1 MKSIYTYFLFIT
13 FICSFLSC
21 GTEDIEPTL
30 EQIKAVETS
39 INNLEDLEGLLK
51 GALNRMTPSGYYG
64 RDFIINDEIRGD
76 NVFANGNSGRFQT
89 PGLFEYIPSNN
100 LGIWTSAYGTIAIA
114 NIIINTDETSI
125 EGESAAI
132 EYIKGQALIIRALAH
147 FDLLRNY
154 GQQYAGGGSLGVP
167 YVTTFKGE
175 DLIPARNSVTEV
187 KTAIYA
193 DLENAFS
200 KMSSSIDD
208 SNEKEYPNKFA
219 AKAIESRVALY
230 FKEWSRS
237 ENAALLVIN
246 SGLYSISEAEN
257 YLNSFSTDNAA
268 NSIFE
273 LAFSETDRLGSNS
286 LGFIYKGEVYGDIEV
301 LPVVEGLYEENDVR
315 KTILGYEETKL
326 RNLGKYSALNGDD
339 NIPVIRYEEVILN
352 YAEALFEQNKT
363 NEALAQLNLIPA
375 KRNASS
381 YETISKSILLNERR
395 KELIFEGFRFFD
407 LSRSNLPIPVVHS
420 LQNIQNPIPA
430 GDYRYALP
438 IPIIEIDSNSNMIQN
453 DGY

>member
-1 MKSIYTYFLFIT
+1 MKSIYTYFILFI
-13 FICSFLSC
+13 FVCSFMNC

-30 EQIKAVETS
+30 EQIKAVDTS

-100 LGIWTSAYGTIAIA
+100 LGVWTSAYRTIAIA

-125 EGESAAI
+125 DGESAAI

-167 YVTTFKGE
+167 YITTFKGE

-187 KTAIYA
+187 KTAIYS
-193 DLENAFS
+193 DLENAFNR
-200 KMSSSIDD
+200 MSSSLDD
-208 SNEKEYPNKFA
+208 TSEKAYPTKFA

-237 ENAALLVIN
+237 ENAALAVIN
-246 SGLYSISEAEN
+246 SGLYAISEAEN
-257 YLNSFSTDNAA
+257 YLNTFSTDNAV

-301 LPVVEGLYEENDVR
+301 LPVIEELYEDSDVR
-315 KTILGYEETKL
+315 KDILGYEETKL
-326 RNLGKYSALNGDD
+326 RNLGKFPALNGDD
-339 NIPVIRYEEVILN
+339 NISVIRYEEVILN
-352 YAEALFEQNKT
+352 YAEALFEQNKG
-363 NEALAQLNLIPA
+363 EALNQLNLIPA
-375 KRNASS
+375 KRNASA
-381 YETISKSILLNERR
+381 YETISKAILLNERR

-407 LSRSNLPIPVVHS
+407 LSRSNLPIPIVHS

-430 GDYRYALP
+430 GDFRYALP
-438 IPIIEIDSNSNMIQN
+438 IPIIEIDSNSNMTQN